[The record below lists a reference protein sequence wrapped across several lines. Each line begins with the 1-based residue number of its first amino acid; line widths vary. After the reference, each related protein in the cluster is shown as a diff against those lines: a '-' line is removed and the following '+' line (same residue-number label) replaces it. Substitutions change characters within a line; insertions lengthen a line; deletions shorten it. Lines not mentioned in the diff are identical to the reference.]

1 MIFKFKNRKDVS
13 TFVKNIFMRKNAF
26 ILFFILAFSVSNIDL
41 IAQNKT
47 KSNDKVARLIAK
59 KRAFNKEFGYGYC
72 IQLYYG
78 DEVDARNLK
87 SEFELTFPKVSLK
100 LNYEQPYWKV
110 LTGNYKTKLEADK
123 AMLLYSEKFSGL
135 IVIPLGK

>member
-1 MIFKFKNRKDVS
+1 
-13 TFVKNIFMRKNAF
+13 MRKNAF

>member
-1 MIFKFKNRKDVS
+1 MSFKFKNRKDVI
-13 TFVKNIFMRKNAF
+13 TFAKNIFMKKNAF
-26 ILFFILAFSVSNIDL
+26 ILFFILAFPIANSQL

-47 KSNDKVARLIAK
+47 KTSDEVAKLIAK

-87 SEFELTFPKVSLK
+87 SEFELAFPKVSLK

-123 AMLLYSEKFSGL
+123 AMLHYSEKFSGL

>member
-1 MIFKFKNRKDVS
+1 
-13 TFVKNIFMRKNAF
+13 MRKNAF

-47 KSNDKVARLIAK
+47 KSNDEVARLIAK

-87 SEFELTFPKVSLK
+87 SEFELAFPKVSLK

>member
-47 KSNDKVARLIAK
+47 KSNDEVARLIAK

-78 DEVDARNLK
+78 DEADARNLK
-87 SEFELTFPKVSLK
+87 SEFELAFPKVSLK

>member
-47 KSNDKVARLIAK
+47 KSNDEVARLIAK

-87 SEFELTFPKVSLK
+87 SEFELAFPKVSLK